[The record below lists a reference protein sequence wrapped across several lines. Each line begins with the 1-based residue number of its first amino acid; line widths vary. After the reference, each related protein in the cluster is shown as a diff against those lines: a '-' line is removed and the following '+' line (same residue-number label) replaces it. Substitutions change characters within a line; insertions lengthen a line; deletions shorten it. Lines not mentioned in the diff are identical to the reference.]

1 MSCTYDADK
10 QQEEGCLTP
19 DNDKL
24 ERLEALSCI
33 TVHNTLLQKR
43 VGTGSARTKQGADV
57 GTRALR
63 QLRMRQGGKGAKGR
77 NEDERS

>member
-19 DNDKL
+19 DNDEL

-43 VGTGSARTKQGADV
+43 AGPVAQGQNRGPTLED
-57 GTRALR
+57 
-63 QLRMRQGGKGAKGR
+63 GR
-77 NEDERS
+77 CGN